1 MNFFDF
7 QDSSL
12 SPQGWQP
19 ISGYDYT
26 PEAHTRTCY
35 TCYFTTHPFAN
46 CKALQGILKQTLRS
60 EVSGLPSSNNLGPFD
75 LSLSDS
81 SVIFSGFE
89 STITIARVLLT
100 VFTSSVYLKVLKH
113 KITQEL
119 QELVTLPE
127 SKFCILLTSTLRIA
141 KGHTFKET
149 EHLSVWIPA
158 PFARKLLPLPAAGC
172 EMKLLCKSRP
182 GGLQWTLIKQRKGF
196 VVPKSTAIPE
206 REEHQIPRMA
216 EEGRKGGSLFKK
228 KL

>member
-1 MNFFDF
+1 MNSFDF

-19 ISGYDYT
+19 VSGYDYT
-26 PEAHTRTCY
+26 PEAHTSTCY
-35 TCYFTTHPFAN
+35 SCYFTTHPFAN
-46 CKALQGILKQTLRS
+46 CRALQGILKQSLRS
-60 EVSGLPSSNNLGPFD
+60 EVTGLPSSNNLGPFY

-100 VFTSSVYLKVLKH
+100 VFTFSVYLKVLKH
-113 KITQEL
+113 KTPQEL

-141 KGHTFKET
+141 KGHAFKET

-158 PFARKLLPLPAAGC
+158 PFCKRTLASACCRVWDEAALQEQTWWAAVDLDKAEKGLCSPKKHSYARKRRAPDPQDG
-172 EMKLLCKSRP
+172 RR
-182 GGLQWTLIKQRKGF
+182 GKGE
-196 VVPKSTAIPE
+196 VY
-206 REEHQIPRMA
+206 
-216 EEGRKGGSLFKK
+216 
-228 KL
+228 